1 MKLIIKNDNRDIVKN
16 PNVKIIETTKDSFT
30 DQTVFVEENDITI
43 IKYTDTGS
51 IYFVKDLDNLYDR
64 KSKSEVLINISSEN
78 LELIGDGGSSTP
90 SYKVYTALLTQTG
103 TDAPVATVLENTL
116 GEITYSYA
124 GVGKYS
130 IISSGLFLTN
140 KTVVF
145 FGDIVNNASGGL
157 LITTIQG
164 EDVNSN
170 TLPFYTNV
178 DGTDTNSA
186 LLKTPIEI
194 RVYN

>member
-116 GEITYSYA
+116 GEVTYSYA